1 MKNGLQNV
9 LARIKE
15 IEAET
20 KKEICIGRIVGTT
33 IFEQIEEGGGKY
45 AIYQKMAD
53 GTWQL
58 RSRPEYEQFVPLI
71 GTPLS
76 CPPLPIEY
84 ESEEQLYN
92 NVKAFIEKHLDVPNP
107 LGYDILTAFTFS
119 TWVAEIFDFCP
130 YLGFYGRE
138 SVGKTRGL
146 EVLQQICFRGWLTTN
161 ITTATLFRL
170 TQKFSPTLL
179 LDESEFLTSEA
190 RAELIGL
197 LNSGQ
202 RRGVFIPRMI
212 GEHSEEIGF
221 YNVYCP
227 KAIAGTRQLK
237 GTTRSRMITFTM
249 TRNVKAVPR
258 TIDKY
263 EGQKLRGQLLMW
275 RFLKIAQMQD
285 ELTLKQKLTGKTEL
299 KATRQFEQLEPLSG
313 RNFEL
318 FYPLVYVA
326 PTEEARKSIFQFAGE
341 LENAK
346 LLAEKSQLSSMIFEA
361 IVSIKDTK
369 VSRGLL
375 LLKDIAEYMH
385 GNQPSGY
392 WIAEKTIAQ
401 RCVQMGFEKTRTT
414 RGTAIIISQQLID
427 RLRKDP
433 RYSSELFNFEP
444 NEANEPKKDTPNE
457 PVSKWPNPDRPT

>member
-1 MKNGLQNV
+1 MKNELQNV
-9 LARIKE
+9 LASIRK
-15 IEAET
+15 AENKT
-20 KKEICIGRIVGTT
+20 GTELCIGKIVGTT

-92 NVKAFIEKHLDVPNP
+92 NVKAFIEKYLDVPNP
-107 LGYDILTAFTFS
+107 LAYDVLTAFVFN
-119 TWVAEIFDFCP
+119 TWLAEIFDFCP
-130 YLGFYGRE
+130 YIGFYGRE

-146 EVLQQICFRGWLTTN
+146 EILKELCFRGWLTTN

-179 LDESEFLTSEA
+179 LDESEFLTSEDKK
-190 RAELIGL
+190 ELIGL

-202 RRGVFIPRMI
+202 RRGVFIPRMM

-227 KAIAGTRQLK
+227 KAIAGTRELK

-299 KATRQFEQLEPLSG
+299 KATREFKELESLSG

-318 FYPLVYVA
+318 FYPLCYVA
-326 PTEEARKSIFQFAGE
+326 PTEEARKSIFQFAEE
-341 LENAK
+341 LESAK
-346 LLAEKSQLSSMIFEA
+346 LQTEKTELSTIIFEA
-361 IVSIKDTK
+361 IINIKDTK
-369 VSRGLL
+369 ASHNLL
-375 LLKDIAEYMH
+375 LIKDIAEYIN
-385 GNQPSGY
+385 GDQSPQY
-392 WIAEKTIAQ
+392 WTPEKTIVR
-401 RCVQMGFEKTRTT
+401 RCGQMGFEKTRVS
-414 RGTAIIISQQLID
+414 RGTAIILNQQLID

-444 NEANEPKKDTPNE
+444 NEANEPKKDTTRE
-457 PVSKWPNPDRPT
+457 SVSEWPSP